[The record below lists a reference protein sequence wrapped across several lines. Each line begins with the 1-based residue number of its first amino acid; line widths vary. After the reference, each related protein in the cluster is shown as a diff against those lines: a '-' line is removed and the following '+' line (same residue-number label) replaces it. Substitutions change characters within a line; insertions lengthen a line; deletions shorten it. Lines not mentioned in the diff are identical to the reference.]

1 MPLGVA
7 EVRYQR
13 SSSLSLKFRDLEDEA
28 LNSELVSIQLIVGTL
43 YM

>member
-13 SSSLSLKFRDLEDEA
+13 SSSSLKFRDLEDEA